1 MSNIYE
7 ALQQA
12 QREKKRPLPTQPVR
26 EEQGRV
32 EEQKPVTLQKRRI
45 PEIPMPED
53 YLADSV
59 ELDAEKEMVS
69 LYQSI
74 VHSLADYPRKI
85 IQFIGSVDGEGV
97 STIVRE
103 FAKLL
108 ATKLG
113 KTVLILDAAHRR
125 PTQHLFCEIAHE
137 HGWKDVVEGSQ
148 PVDKGICYAGVPNL
162 FLSPIA
168 QDATLPSHIYNL
180 PVANRFLLE
189 LKQKFDFVLIDSSA
203 ATSSPDC
210 LAITRSADGVVLVV
224 AAEKTRWQVV
234 ESVKA
239 KIEKN
244 GGNIIG
250 MVLNKRRYYIPK
262 SFYRHL

>member
-1 MSNIYE
+1 MKGTVMSNIYE

-12 QREKKRPLPTQPVR
+12 QREKKNPDGAAQRA
-26 EEQGRV
+26 EQEANRV
-32 EEQKPVTLQKRRI
+32 TIQKRRI
-45 PEIPMPED
+45 PEIPLPD
-53 YLADSV
+53 QYLADSV
-59 ELDAEKEMVS
+59 ELNAEKEMIG

-74 VHSLADYPRKI
+74 SQALADYPRKI

-97 STIVRE
+97 STIVRQ
-103 FAKLL
+103 FARLL

-125 PTQHLFCEIAHE
+125 PTQHLFCDLAHQ
-137 HGWKDVVEGSQ
+137 HGWKDVVEGSEAVENAFYQ
-148 PVDKGICYAGVPNL
+148 AGEQNL
-162 FLSPIA
+162 YISPIA
-168 QDATLPSHIYNL
+168 PEPTLTSHIYNL
-180 PVANRFLLE
+180 PVTSKFMLE
-189 LKQKFDFVLIDSSA
+189 LKQKFDFILIDSSA
-203 ATSSPDC
+203 ASVSPDC
-210 LAITRSADGVVLVV
+210 LAITRNADGVVLVV
-224 AAEKTRWQVV
+224 EAEKTRWQVV
-234 ESVKA
+234 ESIKS

>member
-12 QREKKRPLPTQPVR
+12 QREKKAPQRVQGAEP
-26 EEQGRV
+26 EEKKV
-32 EEQKPVTLQKRRI
+32 SIQKRRI
-45 PEIPMPED
+45 PDIPLPD
-53 YLADSV
+53 QYLADSV
-59 ELDAEKEMVS
+59 ELNAEKEMIG

-74 VHSLADYPRKI
+74 SQALAEYPRKI

-97 STIVRE
+97 STIVRQ
-103 FAKLL
+103 FARLL

-125 PTQHLFCEIAHE
+125 PTQHLFCDLAHQ
-137 HGWKDVVEGSQ
+137 HGWKDVVEGSES
-148 PVDKGICYAGVPNL
+148 VDKAFYQAGEQNL
-162 FLSPIA
+162 YISPIA
-168 QDATLPSHIYNL
+168 PDATLTSHIYNL
-180 PVANRFLLE
+180 PVASKFMLE
-189 LKQKFDFVLIDSSA
+189 LKQKFDFILIDSSA
-203 ATSSPDC
+203 ASVSPDC
-210 LAITRSADGVVLVV
+210 LAITRNADGVVLVV
-224 AAEKTRWQVV
+224 EAEKTRWQVV
-234 ESVKA
+234 ESIKN

-244 GGNIIG
+244 GGNILG

>member
-12 QREKKRPLPTQPVR
+12 HREKKAPPERVAAQQVPR
-26 EEQGRV
+26 EE
-32 EEQKPVTLQKRRI
+32 KKVTLQKKRVAD
-45 PEIPMPED
+45 MPLPQE
-53 YLADSV
+53 YLPDSV
-59 ELDAEKEMVS
+59 ELNAEKEMMG

-74 VHSLADYPRKI
+74 SHALADYPRKI

-97 STIVRE
+97 STVVRE
-103 FAKLL
+103 FARLL

-113 KTVLILDAAHRR
+113 KRVLILDAAHRR
-125 PTQHLFCEIAHE
+125 PTQHLFCELPHQ
-137 HGWKDVVEGSQ
+137 HGWKDVVEGTESVENSFYNTGHQ
-148 PVDKGICYAGVPNL
+148 NL
-162 FLSPIA
+162 YVSPITPN
-168 QDATLPSHIYNL
+168 ATLTSHIYNA
-180 PVANRFLLE
+180 PVASRFMLE
-189 LKQKFDFVLIDSSA
+189 LKQKFDFILIDSSA
-203 ATSSPDC
+203 ATVSPDC
-210 LAITRSADGVVLVV
+210 LAITRNADGVVLVV
-224 AAEKTRWQVV
+224 EAEKTRWQVV

>member
-12 QREKKRPLPTQPVR
+12 HREKKAPPERVAAQQVPR
-26 EEQGRV
+26 EE
-32 EEQKPVTLQKRRI
+32 KKVTLQKKRVAD
-45 PEIPMPED
+45 MPLPQE
-53 YLADSV
+53 YLPDSV
-59 ELDAEKEMVS
+59 ELNAEKEMMG

-74 VHSLADYPRKI
+74 SHALADYPRKI

-97 STIVRE
+97 STVVRE
-103 FAKLL
+103 FARLL

-113 KTVLILDAAHRR
+113 KRVLILDAAHRR
-125 PTQHLFCEIAHE
+125 PTQHLFCELPHQ
-137 HGWKDVVEGSQ
+137 HGWKDVVEGTESVENSFYNTGHQ
-148 PVDKGICYAGVPNL
+148 NL
-162 FLSPIA
+162 YVSPITPN
-168 QDATLPSHIYNL
+168 ATLTSHIYNA
-180 PVANRFLLE
+180 PVASRFMLE
-189 LKQKFDFVLIDSSA
+189 LKQKFDFILIDSSA
-203 ATSSPDC
+203 ATVSPDC
-210 LAITRSADGVVLVV
+210 LAMARNADGVVLVV
-224 AAEKTRWQVV
+224 EAEKTRWQVV

-262 SFYRHL
+262 TFYRHL